1 MIAGLILK
9 DKVGGK
15 SFVAFLD
22 EGLECFSVNE
32 NQEIVELF
40 EEKEPDIVAANVGL
54 EQSQEELTKQE
65 EELQDAGYTFT
76 PNSHREKLVKRLD
89 ALKAQLT
96 HETGLQPEFIRFE
109 PQISARELAVD
120 GDEALESYG
129 LDVSDIGSA
138 GEFDAA
144 LGCVTGRFYQEN
156 QYVEH
161 GVVVPEAV
169 REEDPTESDDGLDPR
184 A

>member
-1 MIAGLILK
+1 MK
-9 DKVGGK
+9 DDVEKD
-15 SFVAFLD
+15 SFLAFLGD
-22 EGLECFSVNE
+22 ELSTFSVND
-32 NQEIVELF
+32 NSEIVELM
-40 EEKEPDIVAANVGL
+40 EEYEPDLVASDVGM
-54 EQSQEELTKQE
+54 EQSAEEFTKAEQELKE
-65 EELQDAGYTFT
+65 EGHVFT
-76 PNSHREKLVKRLD
+76 PNSHREKSVKRLE
-89 ALKAQLT
+89 ALKNQMM
-96 HETGLQPEFIRFE
+96 HNSGLQPEFIRFE

-120 GDEALESYG
+120 GDEALKSYG